1 MTLALPSLHQM
12 QYACI
17 NLACSLS
24 KHDSFRMSA
33 DLSGLQKPVL
43 WVDMFPGGDVLF
55 IICFYPS
62 LPLEGA
68 RAYKS
73 LKIYPG
79 RAETNC
85 RCRWFAIFFRRKDE
99 QMSPGKPGNHIQEL
113 HMKGISSTSRLFWN
127 LLIYHLGQPSGI
139 KPSNA
144 KISVGKKCK

>member
-24 KHDSFRMSA
+24 KHDNFRMSA

-43 WVDMFPGGDVLF
+43 WVAMFTGGGILF

-62 LPLEGA
+62 FPLEGA

-79 RAETNC
+79 RAETNW
-85 RCRWFAIFFRRKDE
+85 CRWFAIFFRRKDE
-99 QMSPGKPGNHIQEL
+99 QTSPGNPGNHIQEL
-113 HMKGISSTSRLFWN
+113 HMKGIFSTPRLLWN
-127 LLIYHLGQPSGI
+127 LLIYHLEQPSGI
-139 KPSNA
+139 KMSNA
-144 KISVGKKCK
+144 KISAGKKCK